1 MTDDLILANPSLMPT
16 DVTEWLRIHGWTRTG
31 SLGEI
36 AERWQSQ
43 STGVLVPMLT
53 ASPDFSLRWSEML
66 ERLAGSLDTDPAG
79 VLLAIAKS
87 GSDIAEFRAG
97 GQIDDSIPLG
107 DASTLI
113 ESVRRAMQAAANSAL
128 QPRSYYGHSL
138 PDAARD
144 HARNVRLGQTR
155 RGSYIV
161 PVISRLPVLQPE
173 EADDAV
179 LFEDVTYQ
187 PFARTAMLK
196 LASGLTALR
205 DLTHS
210 SATPPGSRI
219 TEAVGVGVS
228 SELCDAVASTLETD
242 SIAELRVGFTWAER
256 LPTSSTP
263 DPITLERAA
272 APLVRHVGSI
282 LKGESVVGRQTM
294 VGYVKRL
301 DRGEEDEVGRIT
313 LRILDNDKA
322 RNVLME
328 LNDADYHIAGEANA
342 ERRMVTA
349 TGILH
354 REPGRALHFTAV
366 DDFHLLEEIP
376 GLITDH

>member
-1 MTDDLILANPSLMPT
+1 MIDNLSFGNPSLMPT
-16 DVTEWLRIHGWTRTG
+16 DVTEWLRIHGWMRTA
-31 SLGEI
+31 SLGDI
-36 AERWQSQ
+36 AERWQSNAV
-43 STGVLVPMLT
+43 GVLVPMLPT
-53 ASPDFSLRWSEML
+53 SPDFTLRWDEML
-66 ERLAGSLDTDPAG
+66 ERLASNFDTDPAG
-79 VLLAIAKS
+79 ILLAIAKS
-87 GSDIAEFRAG
+87 GSDIAEFKAA

-113 ESVRRAMQAAANSAL
+113 ESVRRAMQASANSAL

-173 EADDAV
+173 EAEDSV
-179 LFEDVTYQ
+179 LFEEIAYQ
-187 PFARTAMLK
+187 PFARTAMLT

-205 DLTHS
+205 DLTHGTT
-210 SATPPGSRI
+210 APAGSRI

-228 SELCDAVASTLETD
+228 SELCAAVASTLDTD
-242 SIAELRVGFTWAER
+242 SISELQVRFDWADR
-256 LPTSSTP
+256 LPSSSTP
-263 DPITLERAA
+263 EPIRLERASV
-272 APLVRHVGSI
+272 PLVRHVGNI
-282 LKGESVVGRQTM
+282 LRGESVVGRQTL

-301 DRGEEDEVGRIT
+301 DRGEDDEVGRIT

-328 LNDADYHIAGEANA
+328 LNDDDYQIAGQANA

-354 REPGRALHFTAV
+354 REPGRALQFTSV
-366 DDFHLLEEIP
+366 QQFHLLEAIP
-376 GLITDH
+376 GIA